1 MNKEDLIR
9 KLSSRKFWVAVVAF
23 VGALLA
29 AFNLAETDI
38 AQITSIIM
46 AGGALIAYIFSEGW
60 VDAARAKAPTII
72 IESPEPEQEEDD
84 SND

>member
-9 KLSSRKFWVAVVAF
+9 KLSSRKFWVAV
-23 VGALLA
+23 A
-29 AFNLAETDI
+29 AFATSLLVCFNVAEDVVTQVASVIMGFGSMLAFI
-38 AQITSIIM
+38 LA
-46 AGGALIAYIFSEGW
+46 EGW

-72 IESPEPEQEEDD
+72 FESPEPEQEEDD